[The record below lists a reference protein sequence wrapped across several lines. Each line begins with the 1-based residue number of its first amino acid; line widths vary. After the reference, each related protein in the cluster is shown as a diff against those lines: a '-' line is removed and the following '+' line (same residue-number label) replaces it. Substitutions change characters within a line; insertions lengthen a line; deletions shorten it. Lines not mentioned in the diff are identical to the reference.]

1 MQTTFHQNHPVPDPH
16 AQTGPEETV
25 RLNTDASHF
34 PYSRA
39 SGLHLC
45 VCVCRRK
52 LVPLSRKVERREKR
66 KEVSEADQL
75 FLCVC
80 VCVS

>member
-1 MQTTFHQNHPVPDPH
+1 MGIKPVD
-16 AQTGPEETV
+16 V
-25 RLNTDASHF
+25 
-34 PYSRA
+34 
-39 SGLHLC
+39 C

-75 FLCVC
+75 FVCVRVCVKVC
-80 VCVS
+80 VCVGRKKL